1 MKTRL
6 TSFVLVKYVCT
17 PPEYGFAD
25 ALVVVLRRN
34 DEHSVTVLINRINRD
49 LTIMSIGLIETLQ

>member
-1 MKTRL
+1 M
-6 TSFVLVKYVCT
+6 KYVCT

-34 DEHSVTVLINRINRD
+34 DEHSVTMLINRINMD

>member
-17 PPEYGFAD
+17 PPEHGFAD

-34 DEHSVTVLINRINRD
+34 DEHGVTMLINRINRD
-49 LTIMSIGLIETLQ
+49 LTNHEHATN

>member
-34 DEHSVTVLINRINRD
+34 DEHGVTMLINRINRD
-49 LTIMSIGLIETLQ
+49 LTNHEHAIN

>member
-1 MKTRL
+1 M
-6 TSFVLVKYVCT
+6 KYVCT

-25 ALVVVLRRN
+25 SLVVVLRRN
-34 DEHSVTVLINRINRD
+34 DEHSVTMLINRINRD